1 MTDRPANMPPDF
13 ESALG
18 YIMGVSAPT
27 IDDFKLMVYVEAGG
41 EAFYAGLANAA
52 PNQGIKDL
60 LNQNGREERAHAH
73 RVKRVIEKL
82 SGEKFD
88 VPEPADNPYYVE
100 PEGMTVDEDMLKFLI
115 EAEIGGEALYEGWAS
130 GVGDAECADL
140 LRQNGKEEIRH
151 GERAREAIGLLSD

>member
-1 MTDRPANMPPDF
+1 MTDKPANMPPDF

-18 YIMGVSAPT
+18 YIMGVTAPT

-52 PNQGIKDL
+52 PNQQIKDL
-60 LNQNGREERAHAH
+60 LNSNGREERAHAH

-82 SGEKFD
+82 SGEPFA

-100 PEGMTVDEDMLKFLI
+100 PEGVAVDEDMLNFLI
-115 EAEIGGEALYEGWAS
+115 GAEKAGDTLYEGWAS
-130 GVGDAECADL
+130 GVDDAECADL
-140 LRQNGKEEIRH
+140 LRQNGREETRH
-151 GERAREAIGLLSD
+151 SERAQEAIGLLGA